1 MRLPHA
7 IDYYEMGDESFL
19 DLKTKLCVVE
29 NIKKSEIIIREIHH
43 FGYKVWLG
51 KRKKISAYTFE
62 RLDGK
67 YGPIN
72 IITENYQYIVPR
84 CDISTKSAKIALC
97 KKSIYKIKEKEVL
110 KEIVLIDNKPKE
122 VDYVLEE
129 YNSFSDDANGAKGS
143 FYRKIDKTE
152 IMVF

>member
-1 MRLPHA
+1 M
-7 IDYYEMGDESFL
+7 
-19 DLKTKLCVVE
+19 LK
-29 NIKKSEIIIREIHH
+29 IMKSLLGKFII

-110 KEIVLIDNKPKE
+110 KEIVLIDNKPKV
-122 VDYVLEE
+122 VDYLLEE